1 VHVVISGFVISG
13 FVISG
18 FVISGFVIS
27 SSQSVV
33 ARRSAPK
40 RRAAANGRRGRVP
53 HVLLVRGR

>member
-18 FVISGFVIS
+18 FVISP
-27 SSQSVV
+27 SQAVV